1 MANRFAIF
9 NMLTLI
15 VCRLQ
20 FRYVMSETQFESS
33 GTVLFFAD
41 MHALRQVSVVERCI
55 GRLIPAPN
63 MSSLKS

>member
-1 MANRFAIF
+1 
-9 NMLTLI
+9 
-15 VCRLQ
+15 
-20 FRYVMSETQFESS
+20 MSETQFESS